1 MEKELEGYKK
11 TLKAQNVALILS
23 ALAVMCFI
31 VLGFMQIIN
40 PVGADERWA
49 AMWNGFIS
57 GVSMAVVV
65 CMAIG
70 FIMNLRA
77 LKSDEQLKKQYIKE
91 HDERALAIAQLS
103 GKQSYWF
110 ETLGLLLGVII
121 GGYFNPVVSLVC
133 LGCLLYICI
142 VRLSLKIYYAGKI

>member
-11 TLKAQNVALILS
+11 TLKTQNLALII
-23 ALAVMCFI
+23 AAAAVLFFI
-31 VLGFMQIIN
+31 VLGFMQIIK

-65 CMAIG
+65 CMALG

-77 LKSDEQLKKQYIKE
+77 LKNDEQLKKLYIKE

-121 GGYFNPVVSLVC
+121 GGYFNPIISLAC

-142 VRLSLKIYYAGKI
+142 VRLSLKIYYGSKI